1 MSDDWAS
8 ILECLKTVSGK
19 SGSFWASDT
28 VDTHLSC
35 PFLFLMKFARSHKNR
50 HLIHLSDSLIN
61 YWTRSHT
68 LKGSGYCLWTYAY
81 HFLLILIK
89 IRSIQSTAKKNKV
102 FVRVTC
108 MYGEDACLFYSTRP
122 YIWSTLRSTFVL
134 CQKRLCTCIAK
145 NLLATALYIHST
157 RTIGTRKGK
166 RKVRQKY
173 VVWAEVSLVWIRW
186 SKWMV
191 WWDISKMLL
200 SGDFLFQKVHF

>member
-61 YWTRSHT
+61 YWTP
-68 LKGSGYCLWTYAY
+68 LA
-81 HFLLILIK
+81 HFKRLRLLSLNARISFSFDSDQNTK
-89 IRSIQSTAKKNKV
+89 HSKHSIKNKV

-108 MYGEDACLFYSTRP
+108 MYGEEACLFYSTRP

>member
-1 MSDDWAS
+1 MTEPR

-68 LKGSGYCLWTYAY
+68 LKGSGYCLWTHAY

-89 IRSIQSTAKKNKV
+89 IRSIQSKAKKTKSSCV
-102 FVRVTC
+102 LHAC
-108 MYGEDACLFYSTRP
+108 MEKRHVCFTAHVH
-122 YIWSTLRSTFVL
+122 TFGLHCVAHSCFAKRGFAL
-134 CQKRLCTCIAK
+134 ALQK
-145 NLLATALYIHST
+145 
-157 RTIGTRKGK
+157 
-166 RKVRQKY
+166 
-173 VVWAEVSLVWIRW
+173 
-186 SKWMV
+186 
-191 WWDISKMLL
+191 IS
-200 SGDFLFQKVHF
+200 